1 MRLAPAT
8 KRAVRYGPLR
18 SGAIQPSCLVTHAA
32 FVSVGKDGRYAHLLA
47 TRNSDLSRCRGQIVH
62 LAALRLV
69 RQLQPI
75 QRG

>member
-32 FVSVGKDGRYAHLLA
+32 FVSAGKDGRYAHLLA
-47 TRNSDLSRCRGQIVH
+47 TRNSDLSR
-62 LAALRLV
+62 
-69 RQLQPI
+69 
-75 QRG
+75 